1 MSYIGSVPTP
11 AGTETRQEFTA
22 TSAQTTFAT
31 SGYVTGNFISVYLNG
46 VRLSSG
52 SDFTATNGTDVVL
65 TTGAAA
71 GDLLAVEMRNSLADI
86 GAGFA
91 SRAEVTGTNTTG
103 TISSGSNSL
112 TVASATG
119 INVGDFVVGEGI
131 APGTTVSAISGTTI
145 TLSGVVGAALST
157 DPVAFYIAN
166 KALSPG
172 LVGGQLCRAWVNFDG
187 TTNTAGFCTIRASFN
202 VSSVTDNGTG
212 DYTVTFTTAISDGE
226 YCVCGSAVGD
236 NSSISNTALYTGHIQ
251 PRSESDTTASSV
263 RILVSRNLS
272 GAEADSAFDST
283 MVSVGIFR

>member
-22 TSAQTTFAT
+22 TASQTTFAT

-103 TISSGSNSL
+103 TITSGTNSL

-172 LVGGQLCRAWVNFDG
+172 LVGSQLCRAWVNFNG
-187 TTNTAGFCTIRASFN
+187 TSTVAIRACFN
-202 VSSVTDNGTG
+202 VSSITDNGTG
-212 DYTVTFTTAISDGE
+212 DYTVTFTTAMPDE
-226 YCVCGSAVGD
+226 NYAAVKSAVFSGTNNAVFLTGV
-236 NSSISNTALYTGHIQ
+236 NSQ
-251 PRSESDTTASSV
+251 TASAIRFNCGYVSNFSATSV
-263 RILVSRNLS
+263 HLDTAHIDI
-272 GAEADSAFDST
+272 A
-283 MVSVGIFR
+283 IFR

>member
-22 TSAQTTFAT
+22 TASQTTFAT

-91 SRAEVTGTNTTG
+91 SRSEVTGTNTTG
-103 TISSGSNSL
+103 TISSGSDSL

-119 INVGDFVVGEGI
+119 INVGDFVVGQGI

-145 TLSGVVGAALST
+145 TLSGVVGATLST

-172 LVGGQLCRAWVNFDG
+172 LVGSQLCRAWINFNG
-187 TTNTAGFCTIRASFN
+187 TSTVAIRACFN
-202 VSSVTDNGTG
+202 VSSITDNGTG
-212 DYTVTFTTAISDGE
+212 DYSVTYTTAMPDAN
-226 YCVCGSAVGD
+226 YAAVKSAAFQGANYSADYTGVVSQTTTAFRFYTGYT
-236 NSSISNTALYTGHIQ
+236 SNTANTSIN
-251 PRSESDTTASSV
+251 SDVTYIEVAV
-263 RILVSRNLS
+263 
-272 GAEADSAFDST
+272 
-283 MVSVGIFR
+283 FR